1 MNAARDAFLKIN
13 DLAIDVH
20 NNAGALQIVDKVS
33 LEIAA
38 GETVCL
44 VGESGSGKSITALS
58 VMRLIEFKNGAITR
72 GAIRFDGRDLAS
84 LTQREM
90 SELRGDRIGIIFQE
104 PMTAFDPVFTIGEQI
119 AEVIVRHKK
128 IPRAHAMTDVIRL
141 LDRVH
146 IPDAALRVKQY
157 PHELSGGMRQRA
169 MIAMALAC
177 DPELLIADEPTT
189 ALDVTIQAQILKLLQ
204 EIQRETGLS
213 ILLITHDLG
222 MAAEIADRVV
232 VMYAGRIVEQ
242 ASVEDLFGKPAHPYT
257 QGLLASVVGSG
268 EVRAK
273 RLYSIEGSIPILSAP
288 PSGCRFHPRCPH
300 ASAQCVSAEPAL
312 QVSAIDGK
320 LREVAC
326 WHHTTLPALDVL
338 SRTASTADDLTSSPA
353 SRAAGMQAAR
363 NRFGSIDFSAI
374 ARRISDPNGTKPRP
388 PLIDVISLQKHFPI
402 KGGWPGARKAVRAV
416 DGVSFQIKAGET
428 FGLVGESGC
437 GKSTLARV
445 LLQLEKPTQ
454 GQVIFDGDDITR
466 LPRKEL
472 QEVRRNMQMVFQDPY
487 GSINSRWTV
496 GDIIG
501 EPLAVHEHLSKAE
514 QRSRVEEL
522 LQRVGLDPSGYDRYP
537 HQFSGG
543 QRQRIGIARAIS
555 LNPKFVLADEAVSA
569 LDVSVQAQVI
579 NLLQDLKEQLGLTYL
594 FIGHGLNVV
603 RHVSDRI
610 GVMYLG
616 KLVEVGPADEI
627 FTQPAHHYTRALIS
641 AIPIAD
647 PTRRREFIPI
657 VGEIPSP
664 TNPPSGCRFHTRCP
678 AATQRCRDEQPE
690 LAAVNSAHAVACHF
704 PL

>member
-1 MNAARDAFLKIN
+1 MNAARDAFLKID
-13 DLAIDVH
+13 DLAIDIH
-20 NNAGALQIVDKVS
+20 NNAGSLQIVDKVS

-44 VGESGSGKSITALS
+44 VGESGSGKSLTALS
-58 VMRLIEFKNGAITR
+58 VMRLIEFKNGAITK
-72 GAIRFDGRDLAS
+72 GSIRFDGRDLAS

-128 IPRAHAMTDVIRL
+128 KPRAQALSEAIRL

-204 EIQRETGLS
+204 EIQRDTGLS

-242 ASVEDLFGKPAHPYT
+242 ASAEGLFGEPAHPYT

-268 EVRAK
+268 EVRAR
-273 RLYSIEGSIPILSAP
+273 RLYSIEGSIPVLSAP

-300 ASAQCVSAEPAL
+300 ATAQCASEEPAL
-312 QVSAIDGK
+312 QRASAGNNV
-320 LREVAC
+320 REVAC
-326 WHHTTLPALDVL
+326 WHHARLPALDVL
-338 SRTASTADDLTSSPA
+338 T
-353 SRAAGMQAAR
+353 QAAPVTPHPVAPVA
-363 NRFGSIDFSAI
+363 IDFSAI
-374 ARRISDPNGTKPRP
+374 GRRIARSAGTAQRP
-388 PLIDVISLQKHFPI
+388 PLLDVVSLQKHFPL
-402 KGGWPGARKAVRAV
+402 KGGWPGARKVVRAV

-454 GQVIFDGDDITR
+454 GQVLFNGENITQ
-466 LPRKEL
+466 LPRNQL
-472 QEVRRNMQMVFQDPY
+472 QRVRRNMQMVFQDPY

-501 EPLAVHEHLSKAE
+501 EPLAVHEQLGKAE

-522 LQRVGLDPSGYDRYP
+522 LARVGLDPSGYDRYP

-555 LNPKFVLADEAVSA
+555 LNPKFILADEAVSA

-627 FTQPAHHYTRALIS
+627 FRNPAHHYTRALIS
-641 AIPIAD
+641 AIPVAD

-678 AATQRCRDEQPE
+678 AATQRCREEQPE